1 MEQTSWKRLLVAKAF
16 LLYLTSSV
24 FKVRV
29 AGTLEDVCAT
39 CHVNATCHDKMDGSG
54 GKVCTCMYGFLG
66 NGITQCQDKN
76 ECQAGRG
83 KICGDHTVCHNTY
96 GSFYCT
102 CLRGYSP
109 SNNLV
114 IFIPNDGTQCKDI
127 DECKVLF
134 VSDIDE
140 CKVQGICGEGGWCT
154 NVQGDFSC
162 RCQAGYKVQN
172 GSQPFHPHRDTA
184 FCKAIDCGQPP
195 SVTYATQLSGTG
207 TRYGSVAK
215 FGCLEGFFQKSGNN
229 TAICGEKGVWEGL
242 SLVCEE
248 IDCGDP
254 PTLPHSVMTWNKASK
269 LGTKVSYRCSAGFY
283 SVGDGNISVCNTRGQ
298 WDKAS
303 MQCEEIKCG
312 DPPVLPHSGQVWNGS
327 TNLGSAVSYYCNKG
341 FYQEQG
347 GNVSYC
353 VGNGY
358 WTKPTLV
365 CKETQCGRP
374 PHIQSLVTQWDGSV
388 SVGSVSYY
396 SCQEGFHKV
405 TGSDASVC
413 TVNGQWQGVTLTC
426 KEIECGEPP
435 SFPHSITFW
444 NNSTKIGTEV
454 SYQCQ
459 AGFYHA
465 GSGNASVCAADGHW
479 DHANI
484 LCQEINCGPPAVFP
498 NTDLLWDR
506 TAVLGSVVHY
516 ACKHGFYLEGGRNHS
531 TCTSAREWERITVTC
546 REINCGPPA
555 VFPNTDLLWDRTAVL
570 GSVVHYACK
579 HGFYLEGG
587 RNHSTCTSAREW
599 ERTTVTCRG
608 GDGPSVCT
616 ANGHWDVASLQCQ
629 EVDCGVP
636 MLIPHASVLWNKPS
650 RMGSVAYYICDRG
663 YYSVNG
669 KTRSVCGANG
679 LWEDITMLCE
689 EINCGPPAV
698 FPNTDL
704 LWDRTAVLGSVV
716 HYACKHG
723 FYLEGGRNHS
733 TCTSAREWERIT
745 VTCRAR
751 CGPPPS
757 LPRWE
762 VAWQNGSSAGSVA
775 LHRCQRGYRRWRGRS
790 LSICEDTGM
799 WQPATLVCREIR
811 PAISKL
817 VLFNEKCLRWTA
829 ERYDERGED
838 YTVQIVGS
846 RDYQRAFRDVR
857 KRVFSSESDQ
867 PELCLNLQPGT
878 NYTINITA
886 LSARFSCTI
895 TANTSI
901 HAPPVP
907 EVVFRDVEVPLPS
920 LWLRRSMNTLDP
932 ISMYQ
937 VFVVPLEGR
946 VAFDCRSA
954 SEARFHSDT
963 PAALYLAAQIPV
975 ADVGAE
981 LSFTV
986 GDQRHYGEY
995 YNAPLQPGRD
1005 YYIILRA
1012 VSQWGRVRKQ
1022 SCVFW
1027 AKVRGTSYIIQ
1038 SATMLTGGLIGLVAF
1053 VVFLRF
1059 AHVWYCKKT

>member
-248 IDCGDP
+248 I
-254 PTLPHSVMTWNKASK
+254 
-269 LGTKVSYRCSAGFY
+269 
-283 SVGDGNISVCNTRGQ
+283 
-298 WDKAS
+298 
-303 MQCEEIKCG
+303 
-312 DPPVLPHSGQVWNGS
+312 
-327 TNLGSAVSYYCNKG
+327 
-341 FYQEQG
+341 
-347 GNVSYC
+347 
-353 VGNGY
+353 
-358 WTKPTLV
+358 
-365 CKETQCGRP
+365 
-374 PHIQSLVTQWDGSV
+374 
-388 SVGSVSYY
+388 
-396 SCQEGFHKV
+396 
-405 TGSDASVC
+405 
-413 TVNGQWQGVTLTC
+413 
-426 KEIECGEPP
+426 
-435 SFPHSITFW
+435 
-444 NNSTKIGTEV
+444 
-454 SYQCQ
+454 
-459 AGFYHA
+459 
-465 GSGNASVCAADGHW
+465 
-479 DHANI
+479 
-484 LCQEINCGPPAVFP
+484 NCGPPAVFP

-599 ERTTVTCRG
+599 ERTTVTCREVDCGEPPALPHTERVWSGSGRIGTVVHYQCNTGFYNAG

>member
-39 CHVNATCHDKMDGSG
+39 CHVNATCDDKMDGSG

-66 NGITQCQDKN
+66 NGRTQCQDKN

-114 IFIPNDGTQCKDI
+114 IFIPNDGTQCK
-127 DECKVLF
+127 
-134 VSDIDE
+134 DIDE

-269 LGTKVSYRCSAGFY
+269 VGTKVSYRCSAGFY

-327 TNLGSAVSYYCNKG
+327 TNLGSAVSYYCNEG
-341 FYQEQG
+341 FFQEQG

-413 TVNGQWQGVTLTC
+413 TANGQWQGVTLTC

-555 VFPNTDLLWDRTAVL
+555 DFPNTDLLWDRTAVL

-599 ERTTVTCRG
+599 ERTTVTCR
-608 GDGPSVCT
+608 
-616 ANGHWDVASLQCQ
+616 
-629 EVDCGVP
+629 
-636 MLIPHASVLWNKPS
+636 
-650 RMGSVAYYICDRG
+650 
-663 YYSVNG
+663 
-669 KTRSVCGANG
+669 
-679 LWEDITMLCE
+679 

-733 TCTSAREWERIT
+733 TCTSAREWERTT

-762 VAWQNGSSAGSVA
+762 VAWQNGSSAGSMA
-775 LHRCQRGYRRWRGRS
+775 LHRCQRGYRRWRGRT
-790 LSICEDTGM
+790 LSICEDTGR

-857 KRVFSSESDQ
+857 KRAFSSESDQ

-932 ISMYQ
+932 ISVYQ

-954 SEARFHSDT
+954 SEAHFHSDT

-1005 YYIILRA
+1005 YYIILRS

>member
-39 CHVNATCHDKMDGSG
+39 CHVNATCDDKMDGSG

-66 NGITQCQDKN
+66 NGRTQCQDKN

-114 IFIPNDGTQCKDI
+114 IFIPNDGTQCK
-127 DECKVLF
+127 
-134 VSDIDE
+134 DIDE

-269 LGTKVSYRCSAGFY
+269 VGTKVSYRCSAGFY

-327 TNLGSAVSYYCNKG
+327 TNLGSAVSYYCNEG
-341 FYQEQG
+341 FFQEQG

-413 TVNGQWQGVTLTC
+413 TANGQWQGVTLTC

-555 VFPNTDLLWDRTAVL
+555 DFPNTDLLWDRTAVL

-599 ERTTVTCRG
+599 ERTTVTCREVDCGEPPALPHTERVWSGSGRIGTVVHYQCNTGFYNAG

-629 EVDCGVP
+629 
-636 MLIPHASVLWNKPS
+636 
-650 RMGSVAYYICDRG
+650 
-663 YYSVNG
+663 
-669 KTRSVCGANG
+669 
-679 LWEDITMLCE
+679 

-733 TCTSAREWERIT
+733 TCTSAREWERTT

-762 VAWQNGSSAGSVA
+762 VAWQNGSSAGSMA
-775 LHRCQRGYRRWRGRS
+775 LHRCQRGYRRWRGRT
-790 LSICEDTGM
+790 LSICEDTGR

-857 KRVFSSESDQ
+857 KRAFSSESDQ

-932 ISMYQ
+932 ISVYQ

-954 SEARFHSDT
+954 SEAHFHSDT

-1005 YYIILRA
+1005 YYIILRS

>member
-546 REINCGPPA
+546 REVDCGEPPA
-555 VFPNTDLLWDRTAVL
+555 LPHTERVWS
-570 GSVVHYACK
+570 GSGRIGTVVHYQCNT
-579 HGFYLEGG
+579 GFY
-587 RNHSTCTSAREW
+587 NA
-599 ERTTVTCRG
+599 G

>member
-531 TCTSAREWERITVTC
+531 TCTSAREWERTTVTC
-546 REINCGPPA
+546 REVDCGEPPA
-555 VFPNTDLLWDRTAVL
+555 LPHTERVWS
-570 GSVVHYACK
+570 GSGRIGTVVHYQCNT
-579 HGFYLEGG
+579 GFY
-587 RNHSTCTSAREW
+587 NA
-599 ERTTVTCRG
+599 G

>member
-39 CHVNATCHDKMDGSG
+39 CHVNATCDDKMDGSG

-66 NGITQCQDKN
+66 NGRTQCQDKN

-114 IFIPNDGTQCKDI
+114 IFIPNDGTQCK
-127 DECKVLF
+127 
-134 VSDIDE
+134 DIDE

-269 LGTKVSYRCSAGFY
+269 VGTKVSYRCSAGFY

-327 TNLGSAVSYYCNKG
+327 TNLGSAVSYYCNEG
-341 FYQEQG
+341 FFQEQG

-365 CKETQCGRP
+365 CK
-374 PHIQSLVTQWDGSV
+374 
-388 SVGSVSYY
+388 
-396 SCQEGFHKV
+396 
-405 TGSDASVC
+405 
-413 TVNGQWQGVTLTC
+413 
-426 KEIECGEPP
+426 
-435 SFPHSITFW
+435 
-444 NNSTKIGTEV
+444 
-454 SYQCQ
+454 
-459 AGFYHA
+459 
-465 GSGNASVCAADGHW
+465 
-479 DHANI
+479 
-484 LCQEINCGPPAVFP
+484 EINCGPPAVFP

-555 VFPNTDLLWDRTAVL
+555 DFPNTDLLWDRTAVL

-599 ERTTVTCRG
+599 ERTTVTCREVDCGEPPALPHTERVWSGSGRIGTVVHYQCNTGFYNAG

-636 MLIPHASVLWNKPS
+636 MSIPHASVLWSKPS

-663 YYSVNG
+663 YYSGNG

-733 TCTSAREWERIT
+733 TCTSAREWERTT

-762 VAWQNGSSAGSVA
+762 VAWQNGSSAGSMA
-775 LHRCQRGYRRWRGRS
+775 LHRCQRGYRRWRGRT
-790 LSICEDTGM
+790 LSICEDTGR

-857 KRVFSSESDQ
+857 KRAFSSESDQ

-932 ISMYQ
+932 ISVYQ

-954 SEARFHSDT
+954 SEAHFHSDT

-1005 YYIILRA
+1005 YYIILRS

>member
-39 CHVNATCHDKMDGSG
+39 CHVNATCDDKMDGSG

-66 NGITQCQDKN
+66 NGRTQCQDKN

-114 IFIPNDGTQCKDI
+114 IFIPNDGTQCK
-127 DECKVLF
+127 
-134 VSDIDE
+134 DIDE

-269 LGTKVSYRCSAGFY
+269 VGTKVSYRCSAGFY

-327 TNLGSAVSYYCNKG
+327 TNLGSAVSYYCNEG
-341 FYQEQG
+341 FFQEQG

-413 TVNGQWQGVTLTC
+413 TANGQWQGVTLTC

-546 REINCGPPA
+546 REVDCGEPPA
-555 VFPNTDLLWDRTAVL
+555 LPHTERVWS
-570 GSVVHYACK
+570 GSGRIGTVVHYQCNT
-579 HGFYLEGG
+579 GFY
-587 RNHSTCTSAREW
+587 NA
-599 ERTTVTCRG
+599 G

-636 MLIPHASVLWNKPS
+636 MSIPHASVLWSKPS

-663 YYSVNG
+663 YYSGNG

-733 TCTSAREWERIT
+733 TCTSAREWERTT

-762 VAWQNGSSAGSVA
+762 VAWQNGSSAGSMA
-775 LHRCQRGYRRWRGRS
+775 LHRCQRGYRRWRGRT
-790 LSICEDTGM
+790 LSICEDTGR

-857 KRVFSSESDQ
+857 KRAFSSESDQ

-932 ISMYQ
+932 ISVYQ

-954 SEARFHSDT
+954 SEAHFHSDT

-1005 YYIILRA
+1005 YYIILRS

>member
-16 LLYLTSSV
+16 LLYLTASV

-39 CHVNATCHDKMDGSG
+39 CHVNATCDDKMDGSG

-76 ECQAGRG
+76 ECQAGGG

-114 IFIPNDGTQCKDI
+114 IFIPNDGTQCK
-127 DECKVLF
+127 
-134 VSDIDE
+134 DIDE

-229 TAICGEKGVWEGL
+229 TAICGEKGVWESL

-269 LGTKVSYRCSAGFY
+269 VGTKVSYRCSAGFY

-303 MQCEEIKCG
+303 MQCE
-312 DPPVLPHSGQVWNGS
+312 
-327 TNLGSAVSYYCNKG
+327 
-341 FYQEQG
+341 
-347 GNVSYC
+347 
-353 VGNGY
+353 
-358 WTKPTLV
+358 
-365 CKETQCGRP
+365 
-374 PHIQSLVTQWDGSV
+374 
-388 SVGSVSYY
+388 
-396 SCQEGFHKV
+396 
-405 TGSDASVC
+405 
-413 TVNGQWQGVTLTC
+413 
-426 KEIECGEPP
+426 
-435 SFPHSITFW
+435 
-444 NNSTKIGTEV
+444 
-454 SYQCQ
+454 
-459 AGFYHA
+459 
-465 GSGNASVCAADGHW
+465 
-479 DHANI
+479 
-484 LCQEINCGPPAVFP
+484 EINCGPPAVFP

-531 TCTSAREWERITVTC
+531 TCTSAREWERTTVTC

-599 ERTTVTCRG
+599 ERTTVTCREVDCGEPPALPHTERVWSGSGRIGTVVHYQCNTGFYNAG

-629 EVDCGVP
+629 
-636 MLIPHASVLWNKPS
+636 
-650 RMGSVAYYICDRG
+650 
-663 YYSVNG
+663 
-669 KTRSVCGANG
+669 
-679 LWEDITMLCE
+679 

-733 TCTSAREWERIT
+733 TCTSAREWERTT

-751 CGPPPS
+751 CGPPPRY
-757 LPRWE
+757 P
-762 VAWQNGSSAGSVA
+762 AGK
-775 LHRCQRGYRRWRGRS
+775 WRGRTAAQPEAWRC
-790 LSICEDTGM
+790 IAAREGTGGGGGGAC
-799 WQPATLVCREIR
+799 PSVRTRE
-811 PAISKL
+811 
-817 VLFNEKCLRWTA
+817 C
-829 ERYDERGED
+829 
-838 YTVQIVGS
+838 GS
-846 RDYQRAFRDVR
+846 R
-857 KRVFSSESDQ
+857 
-867 PELCLNLQPGT
+867 PHW
-878 NYTINITA
+878 
-886 LSARFSCTI
+886 SAEKSG
-895 TANTSI
+895 
-901 HAPPVP
+901 
-907 EVVFRDVEVPLPS
+907 L
-920 LWLRRSMNTLDP
+920 
-932 ISMYQ
+932 
-937 VFVVPLEGR
+937 
-946 VAFDCRSA
+946 RSA
-954 SEARFHSDT
+954 SWCCSMR
-963 PAALYLAAQIPV
+963 
-975 ADVGAE
+975 
-981 LSFTV
+981 
-986 GDQRHYGEY
+986 
-995 YNAPLQPGRD
+995 
-1005 YYIILRA
+1005 
-1012 VSQWGRVRKQ
+1012 
-1022 SCVFW
+1022 
-1027 AKVRGTSYIIQ
+1027 
-1038 SATMLTGGLIGLVAF
+1038 SA
-1053 VVFLRF
+1053 
-1059 AHVWYCKKT
+1059 

>member
-39 CHVNATCHDKMDGSG
+39 CHVNATCDDKMDGSG

-66 NGITQCQDKN
+66 NGRTQCQDKN

-114 IFIPNDGTQCKDI
+114 IFIPNDGTQCK
-127 DECKVLF
+127 
-134 VSDIDE
+134 DIDE

-269 LGTKVSYRCSAGFY
+269 VGTKVSYRCSAGFY

-327 TNLGSAVSYYCNKG
+327 TNLGSAVSYYCNEG
-341 FYQEQG
+341 FFQEQG

-413 TVNGQWQGVTLTC
+413 TANGQWQGVTLTC

-546 REINCGPPA
+546 R
-555 VFPNTDLLWDRTAVL
+555 
-570 GSVVHYACK
+570 
-579 HGFYLEGG
+579 
-587 RNHSTCTSAREW
+587 
-599 ERTTVTCRG
+599 
-608 GDGPSVCT
+608 
-616 ANGHWDVASLQCQ
+616 
-629 EVDCGVP
+629 
-636 MLIPHASVLWNKPS
+636 
-650 RMGSVAYYICDRG
+650 
-663 YYSVNG
+663 
-669 KTRSVCGANG
+669 
-679 LWEDITMLCE
+679 
-689 EINCGPPAV
+689 
-698 FPNTDL
+698 
-704 LWDRTAVLGSVV
+704 
-716 HYACKHG
+716 
-723 FYLEGGRNHS
+723 
-733 TCTSAREWERIT
+733 
-745 VTCRAR
+745 AR

-762 VAWQNGSSAGSVA
+762 VAWQNGSSAGSMA
-775 LHRCQRGYRRWRGRS
+775 LHRCQRGYRRWRGRT
-790 LSICEDTGM
+790 LSICEDTGR

-857 KRVFSSESDQ
+857 KRAFSSESDQ

-932 ISMYQ
+932 ISVYQ

-954 SEARFHSDT
+954 SEAHFHSDT

-1005 YYIILRA
+1005 YYIILRS